1 MSKLKKQF
9 WYYGVI
15 PILILYFFALHF
27 WGQNLILGFNDC
39 LPNRSCSDFFMSEL
53 ERSQNF
59 VYIISIIIFSWTI
72 WNSYRVFQI
81 SKTNQNKKIKIIS
94 RISVVIC
101 PLIALIL
108 FPFLALEL
116 ARTPSYL
123 MNFYY
128 DLWVYILQSLG
139 GSPGKFGMGYYIANI
154 MLFVIIKPLL
164 IIIFFWLWIKQRKQ
178 NTLIQSKLKLEDQ

>member
-1 MSKLKKQF
+1 M
-9 WYYGVI
+9 I
-15 PILILYFFALHF
+15 
-27 WGQNLILGFNDC
+27 
-39 LPNRSCSDFFMSEL
+39 
-53 ERSQNF
+53 
-59 VYIISIIIFSWTI
+59 
-72 WNSYRVFQI
+72 
-81 SKTNQNKKIKIIS
+81 
-94 RISVVIC
+94 IC
-101 PLIALIL
+101 PLIAIIL

-139 GSPGKFGMGYYIANI
+139 ESPGKFGMGYYIANI

-178 NTLIQSKLKLEDQ
+178 NILVQSELKLEDK